1 VSRGG
6 RGRQRRIDDAATAI
20 AGAFLAGPWDPPSMG
35 RRAKRAVGDRRHW
48 PTRLA
53 EVVVRG
59 YPEPPRD
66 RPRELAG
73 FVAACTLFRDA
84 ADDPDRPLR
93 VAVWAT
99 GAPTAMVTRRW
110 GVPAI
115 DDVEAVARWLA
126 VDLDHLAWFADRR
139 RSERTAADV
148 RLVHHHRTW
157 IRKADGS
164 PRLLEAPK
172 RELKDLQRQIL
183 HEILDRIP
191 AHDAAHGFRPG
202 RSAATGAVLHTGRAV
217 VIGLD
222 LEAFFTSVRAGRVYG
237 VFRHAGYPEPVAH
250 ALAALCTTTTP
261 VRVRAAAPAVRDPDQ
276 VARRRRLLDALA
288 GPHLA
293 QGAPTSPALANLV
306 AFGLDRRLAGLAA
319 TAGLT
324 YTRYADDLTFSGPGD
339 LRRRA
344 GAVVGLVRRIAADE
358 GFRLHEG
365 KTRVRTASQR
375 QIVTGLVVNRR
386 AQVARSDVDRL
397 RAELHRAATHGPA
410 AVAGAAGHPDLRRH
424 LEGRVA
430 WAGTGNPRRAARLQ
444 ATLDRI
450 EWPGDVGS

>member
-1 VSRGG
+1 MSRGG
-6 RGRQRRIDDAATAI
+6 RGRQRGIDDAATAI

-35 RRAKRAVGDRRHW
+35 RRAKRAIGDRRHW

-59 YPEPPRD
+59 YPDPPRD

-73 FVAACTLFRDA
+73 FVAACAIFQRSA
-84 ADDPDRPLR
+84 HDPDRPLR

-99 GAPTAMVTRRW
+99 GAPTAMVARRW
-110 GVPAI
+110 DGPVI
-115 DDVEAVARWLA
+115 DDVDALARWLA

-148 RLVHHHRTW
+148 RLVHHQRSW

-172 RELKDLQRQIL
+172 RELKDLQRQVL
-183 HEILDRIP
+183 HEILDPIP

-202 RSAATGAVLHTGRAV
+202 RSAATGAVLHTGREV
-217 VIGLD
+217 VVSLD
-222 LEAFFTSVRAGRVYG
+222 LEAFFTSVRGGRVYG
-237 VFRHAGYPEPVAH
+237 VFRTAGYPEPVAH
-250 ALAALCTTTTP
+250 ALADLCTTTTP
-261 VRVRAAAPAVRDPDQ
+261 VRVRAAAPEVRDPDQ

-306 AFGLDRRLAGLAA
+306 AFGLDRRLTGLAA
-319 TAGLT
+319 RAGLT
-324 YTRYADDLTFSGPGD
+324 YTRYADDLTFSGPRD

-344 GAVVGLVRRIAADE
+344 PAVIGLVRRIVADE
-358 GFRLHEG
+358 GFRLHEA
-365 KTRVRTASQR
+365 KTRVRTTAQR
-375 QIVTGLVVNRR
+375 QVVTGLVVNRT
-386 AQVARSDVDRL
+386 AQVPRADVDRL
-397 RAELHRAATHGPA
+397 RAQLHRAATHGPA
-410 AVAGAAGHPDLRRH
+410 GVLDADRHPDLRRH

-430 WAGTGNPRRAARLQ
+430 WAGTGNPRRAARLR
-444 ATLDRI
+444 AALERI
-450 EWPGDVGS
+450 DWEGRGSE